1 MKFTTTI
8 FLDGNNTGIEV
19 PPEVVEQLGG
29 GKRPAVHV
37 TVAGFS
43 YRSTVAPMGGRYL
56 IPLSAARRA
65 EAGVK
70 GGDQVEVE
78 LTLDATPREVEVPPD
93 LAAAL
98 AEDPKAKAFFEALSY
113 SNQLKHVLSVTDAK
127 THETRQ
133 KRIIKAMETL
143 AVGKK

>member
-29 GKRPAVHV
+29 GKRQAVHV

-43 YRSTVAPMGGRYL
+43 YRSTVSSMGGKFL

-70 GGDQVEVE
+70 GGDAVEVE
-78 LTLDATPREVEVPPD
+78 LSLDTVPRVVDMPADFATRLE
-93 LAAAL
+93 
-98 AEDPKAKAFFEALSY
+98 AEPKAKAFFETLSY
-113 SNQLKHVLSVTDAK
+113 SNQLRHVLSITDAK
-127 THETRQ
+127 TDETRQ
-133 KRIIKAMETL
+133 KRIAKAIETL
-143 AVGKK
+143 LAGKK